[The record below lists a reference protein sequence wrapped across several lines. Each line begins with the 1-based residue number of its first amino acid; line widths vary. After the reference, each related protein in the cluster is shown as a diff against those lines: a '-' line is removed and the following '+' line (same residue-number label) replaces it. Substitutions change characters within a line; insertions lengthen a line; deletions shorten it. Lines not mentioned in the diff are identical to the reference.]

1 MKSPACDAEQWRKS
15 NVSFGGLSSKIM
27 KRIYSVPKKVTAKLK
42 NNNAN
47 LFGKAKEKALAEIK
61 NEKK

>member
-47 LFGKAKEKALAEIK
+47 LFGKAKEKD
-61 NEKK
+61 